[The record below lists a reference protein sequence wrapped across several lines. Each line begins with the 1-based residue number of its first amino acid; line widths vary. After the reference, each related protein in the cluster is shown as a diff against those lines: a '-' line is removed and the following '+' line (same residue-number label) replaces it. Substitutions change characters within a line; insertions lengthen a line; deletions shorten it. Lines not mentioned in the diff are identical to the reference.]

1 MWNKWSV
8 RSTIADVQTRGDM
21 SMAQE
26 QSKTNIGSK
35 ELDTKQ
41 DGDSSDSLSRKDSEK
56 AARRTEKLT
65 EKLSK
70 TLPSAKDSNRSTGK
84 TSASKQESKESR
96 RPAEPARDRIAANDD
111 LPSIGGLIYALQQ
124 RPSRTPFYM
133 AFGASIAWIFL
144 CLGSALFIFNERLTG
159 LPNGSDM
166 LRDPTVLTLGAT
178 LFIPIALFWF
188 LALLIWRAQEL
199 RLMASA
205 MTEVA
210 VRLAEPD
217 KMAAQS
223 VASLGQTIR
232 RQVAG

>member
-1 MWNKWSV
+1 
-8 RSTIADVQTRGDM
+8 
-21 SMAQE
+21 MAQE
-26 QSKTNIGSK
+26 QSKTKIGGK
-35 ELDTKQ
+35 DLAGKH
-41 DGDSSDSLSRKDSEK
+41 DGDSSDPISQKDAEA
-56 AARRTEKLT
+56 AARRAEKLT

-70 TLPSAKDSNRSTGK
+70 SLSSDKKTTRSAGQDS
-84 TSASKQESKESR
+84 TSSQENKASR
-96 RPAEPARDRIAANDD
+96 RSAEPARDRIAANDD

-133 AFGASIAWIFL
+133 AFGASIAWIFM
-144 CLGSALFIFNERLTG
+144 CLGSALFLFNERLTG
-159 LPNGSDM
+159 LSESSDM

-217 KMAAQS
+217 KPVGAVPLQ
-223 VASLGQTIR
+223 
-232 RQVAG
+232 